1 MLNYLLAWCCY
12 LYTNKSIN
20 ITLTY
25 MIDIMLSYLYVIKK
39 KSVEVQ
45 CALREESFYFCE
57 LDVNKL
63 S

>member
-1 MLNYLLAWCCY
+1 
-12 LYTNKSIN
+12 
-20 ITLTY
+20 
-25 MIDIMLSYLYVIKK
+25 MIDIMLSYICVIKK
-39 KSVEVQ
+39 NQLKSK